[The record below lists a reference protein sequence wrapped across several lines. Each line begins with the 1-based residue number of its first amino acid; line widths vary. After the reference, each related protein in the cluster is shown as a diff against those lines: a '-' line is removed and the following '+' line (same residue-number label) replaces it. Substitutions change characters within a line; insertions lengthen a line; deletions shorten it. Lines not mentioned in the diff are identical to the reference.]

1 MNELQAH
8 APAARNTQPAPIHAK
23 LEFQFLKE
31 EPKLSGRLTRLMRKH
46 QAFLAFLGTLIV
58 LGTFVL
64 KDLWRDDL
72 RDYGDAI
79 EKAQRDYRHFTEFQ
93 YSNGVYPLMNVASN
107 EQTGEI
113 IQRTYF
119 LVDQHDPFSKY
130 MAGSSSKQGEISKQ
144 WEIYRYANYVD
155 EVCRNISP
163 LARRI
168 NDPAINKKLL
178 ALKEEKKSFLARY
191 DQVETASPDSKNN
204 QSRFSLL
211 GNKDASR
218 LVEDTS
224 EIENAVITKAN
235 ESRERNAYMYKI
247 ATWASAVF
255 YLVGIILAFMDKLV
269 GVGGAIGES

>member
-1 MNELQAH
+1 MTELQAH
-8 APAARNTQPAPIHAK
+8 APAARNPQPAPIHAK

-46 QAFLAFLGTLIV
+46 QGLLVVLGTLIV

-79 EKAQRDYRHFTEFQ
+79 DKAQRDYRHFTEFQ

-119 LVDQHDPFSKY
+119 LVDQQNPFSKY
-130 MAGSSSKQGEISKQ
+130 MARPSLKQWEISKQ
-144 WEIYRYANYVD
+144 WEINRYANYVD
-155 EVCRNISP
+155 EVYRNISP

-178 ALKEEKKSFLARY
+178 ALKDEKKSFLERY
-191 DQVETASPDSKNN
+191 EQVEIASPDSKNSE
-204 QSRFSLL
+204 SRYTLL

-224 EIENAVITKAN
+224 EIENALITKAN
-235 ESRERNAYMYKI
+235 ERRERNACKYKI
-247 ATWASAVF
+247 ATWASTVF
-255 YLVGIILAFMDKLV
+255 YLFGIILAFIDKLV
-269 GVGGAIGES
+269 GVGGPIGAS